1 MEIEEKCPQLRMIW
15 ISCAGDTAADVEN
28 LGPVSY
34 AADSGFEG
42 YYFPFLNQMHYL
54 RLGDAHEGR
63 D

>member
-1 MEIEEKCPQLRMIW
+1 MIW